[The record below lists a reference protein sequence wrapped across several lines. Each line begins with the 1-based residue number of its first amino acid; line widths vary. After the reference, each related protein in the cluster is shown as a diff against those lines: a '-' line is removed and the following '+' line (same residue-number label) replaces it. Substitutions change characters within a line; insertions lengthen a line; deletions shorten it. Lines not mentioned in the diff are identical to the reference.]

1 MSLTEAPPDD
11 ALPVDA
17 ALVDPPSAPR
27 RLRLSIGAAVVLA
40 LVVLSAAVGLGI
52 LRGQAAPVETV
63 SIGDES
69 IGDES
74 IGGESIGGEST
85 GATAAAGATAPGG
98 ELYVHVLGAVEKP
111 GLYVL
116 AIDARIVDALAAAG
130 GTTEEADLA
139 AINLARIVTDGEQVV
154 VPVIGA
160 TTPGPGSG
168 TAPGSGTTAPGD
180 DRIDLNSADQAA
192 LETLPRIGPALA
204 ERIISWR
211 DENGRFQTVDDL
223 LAVPGIGEK
232 LLEGLRDGVRV

>member
-1 MSLTEAPPDD
+1 MPLTEAPPDD

-17 ALVDPPSAPR
+17 PPVDPPSAPR

-40 LVVLSAAVGLGI
+40 LVVLSVAVGLGI

-74 IGGESIGGEST
+74 T
-85 GATAAAGATAPGG
+85 GATAAAGAAAPGG

-154 VPVIGA
+154 VPVVGA
-160 TTPGPGSG
+160 TVPEPGSG
-168 TAPGSGTTAPGD
+168 TAPGSRSTAPGD

>member
-1 MSLTEAPPDD
+1 MPLTEAPPDD

-17 ALVDPPSAPR
+17 PPAPR
-27 RLRLSIGAAVVLA
+27 RVRLSIGAAAVLA

-63 SIGDES
+63 SIGDTPT
-69 IGDES
+69 GTTDA
-74 IGGESIGGEST
+74 G
-85 GATAAAGATAPGG
+85 GATTPGR

-139 AINLARIVTDGEQVV
+139 SINLARIVTDGEQVV

-160 TTPGPGSG
+160 TAPEPGAGTTPG
-168 TAPGSGTTAPGD
+168 ARTTAPGD

>member
-1 MSLTEAPPDD
+1 MPLTEAPPDD

-17 ALVDPPSAPR
+17 PPVDPPSAPR

-40 LVVLSAAVGLGI
+40 LVVLSVAVGLGI

-69 IGDES
+69 
-74 IGGESIGGEST
+74 T
-85 GATAAAGATAPGG
+85 GTTADAGATAPGG

-154 VPVIGA
+154 VPVVGA
-160 TTPGPGSG
+160 TVPEPGSG
-168 TAPGSGTTAPGD
+168 TAPGSGSTAPGD

>member
-1 MSLTEAPPDD
+1 M
-11 ALPVDA
+11 
-17 ALVDPPSAPR
+17 
-27 RLRLSIGAAVVLA
+27 LA
-40 LVVLSAAVGLGI
+40 LVVLSVAVGLGI

-69 IGDES
+69 
-74 IGGESIGGEST
+74 T
-85 GATAAAGATAPGG
+85 GATDAAGATAPGG

-154 VPVIGA
+154 VPVVGA
-160 TTPGPGSG
+160 TAPEPGSG
-168 TAPGSGTTAPGD
+168 TAPGSGSTAPGD

>member
-1 MSLTEAPPDD
+1 MPPTEAPPDD
-11 ALPVDA
+11 ALPMDA
-17 ALVDPPSAPR
+17 PPVDPPSAPR

-69 IGDES
+69 IGD
-74 IGGESIGGEST
+74 EST

-154 VPVIGA
+154 VPVVGA
-160 TTPGPGSG
+160 TVPEPGSG
-168 TAPGSGTTAPGD
+168 TAPGSGSTAPGD

>member
-1 MSLTEAPPDD
+1 MPLTEAPPDD

-17 ALVDPPSAPR
+17 PPVDPPSAPR

-40 LVVLSAAVGLGI
+40 LVVLSVAVGLGI

-74 IGGESIGGEST
+74 T
-85 GATAAAGATAPGG
+85 GATAASGATAPGG

-154 VPVIGA
+154 VPVVGA
-160 TTPGPGSG
+160 TVPEPGSG
-168 TAPGSGTTAPGD
+168 TAPGSGSTAPGD